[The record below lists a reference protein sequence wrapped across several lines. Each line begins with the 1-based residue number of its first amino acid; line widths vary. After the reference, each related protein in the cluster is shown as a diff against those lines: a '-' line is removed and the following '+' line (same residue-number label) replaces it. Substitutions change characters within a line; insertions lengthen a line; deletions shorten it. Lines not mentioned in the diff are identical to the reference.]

1 MATPSFEKRLRRNTG
16 NTVTF
21 NRGNKKMTVQISK
34 VVFDTEFRDYILV
47 GRNVSNIAK
56 RGSPTVEIPTE
67 EIDRPVRYS
76 NR

>member
-1 MATPSFEKRLRRNTG
+1 MATPSFEKRLRRNAG

-21 NRGNKKMTVQISK
+21 NRGNKTMTVVISK
-34 VVFDTEFRDYILV
+34 VVFDSTFGDYTLV

-56 RGSPTVEIPTE
+56 RGSPTVNIPTE

-76 NR
+76 SR